1 MKAVFFDFDGTLAN
15 TASGIAATCAE
26 TLRRMNC
33 TVPQEDEVRKLIGLP
48 LKDTLQQ
55 LGNLD
60 DSAAESATLLYKE
73 LFPQYEALLVTIF
86 PYVANTLDELRQ
98 RGIRLAVC
106 TSRDLHSLRLIMDK
120 NGLTQH
126 FEVLAT
132 ADDNL
137 TPKPAPDMVEY
148 LLEKMQLDA
157 KDVWV
162 VGDTTF
168 DIDMGN
174 GAGCHTVAVA
184 YGNHSVDQLLSSSP
198 TKVFWDIREL
208 LELISV

>member
-1 MKAVFFDFDGTLAN
+1 MKAIFFDFDGTLAN
-15 TASGIAATCAE
+15 TADGIAATCAE

-33 TVPQEDEVRKLIGLP
+33 PVPQEEEVRKLIGLP
-48 LKDTLQQ
+48 LKETLQQ
-55 LGNLD
+55 LGGLD
-60 DSAAESATLLYKE
+60 GQAAEEATLLYKD
-73 LFPQYEALLVTIF
+73 LFPQFEALLVTIF
-86 PYVANTLDELRQ
+86 PHVDRTLAQLRQ

-126 FEVLAT
+126 FDILAT

-137 TPKPAPDMVEY
+137 NPKPAPDMVEH

-184 YGNHSVDQLLSSSP
+184 YGNHSVEQLLASRP
-198 TKVFWDIREL
+198 TKMVWDIREL
-208 LELISV
+208 LELV

>member
-1 MKAVFFDFDGTLAN
+1 MKAIFFDFDGTLAN
-15 TASGIAATCAE
+15 TADGIAATCAE

-33 TVPQEDEVRKLIGLP
+33 PVPQEDEVRKLIGLP
-48 LKDTLQQ
+48 LKETLQQ
-55 LGNLD
+55 LGGLD
-60 DSAAESATLLYKE
+60 GQAAEEATLLYKK
-73 LFPQYEALLVTIF
+73 LFPHFEALLVTIF
-86 PYVANTLDELRQ
+86 PHVDCTLAQLRQ

-126 FEVLAT
+126 FDILAT

-137 TPKPAPDMVEY
+137 NPKPAPDMVEH

-184 YGNHSVDQLLSSSP
+184 YGNHSVEQLLASRP
-198 TKVFWDIREL
+198 TKMVWDIREL
-208 LELISV
+208 LELV